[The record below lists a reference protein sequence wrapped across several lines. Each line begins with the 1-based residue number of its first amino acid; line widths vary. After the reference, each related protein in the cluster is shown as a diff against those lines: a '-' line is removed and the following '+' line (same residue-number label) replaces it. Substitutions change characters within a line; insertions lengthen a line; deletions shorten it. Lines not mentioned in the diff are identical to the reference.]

1 MWQGEKVSVVKSIS
15 YAYAL
20 SRLIHKE
27 STKKIQRIS
36 RGGSEEVAKG
46 RSWELPYW
54 HVVWQFCVA
63 LGDHEIPVEHILSYG
78 YSPASLLPLAFQ
90 APGK

>member
-1 MWQGEKVSVVKSIS
+1 VWQGEKVSVVKSVS

-20 SRLIHKE
+20 PRLIHEE

-46 RSWELPYW
+46 
-54 HVVWQFCVA
+54 V
-63 LGDHEIPVEHILSYG
+63 LGNCPTG
-78 YSPASLLPLAFQ
+78 T
-90 APGK
+90 